1 MKDFSKLDGSL
12 LKQFFNQRRTIMKK
26 RTIAFTFTLIIMLLV
41 GTVPAQEDATDRVAV
56 QLTDPGEPVFLSVG
70 LVNGGIIV
78 TGYAGDEVIVESRSK
93 MRKMSRSKTRSSKAE
108 GMKRIP
114 VNSSSLTVEEHDN
127 KIEIDTDSWA
137 NPVDLII
144 KVPHRTSL
152 ELSCVNSGDIR
163 VENITG
169 DIEVSNTNGAINLMN
184 INGSAVANA
193 LNKDITVTFDGV
205 DPDKDMSFT
214 TLNGDIDVTFPAS
227 LKAKVKLKANQGD
240 VYSDFEIS
248 TTENPERVTR
258 ENRRSRSGKYEIKID
273 RSYWGL
279 INGGGQVIQFS
290 NFNGDIFIRKGN

>member
-1 MKDFSKLDGSL
+1 
-12 LKQFFNQRRTIMKK
+12 MKK
-26 RTIAFTFTLIIMLLV
+26 RTAALTFALIVMLLA
-41 GTVPAQEDATDRVAV
+41 GTVLAQEDATDRVTV
-56 QLTDPGEPVFLSVG
+56 ELTDPGEPVFLSVG

-78 TGYAGDEVIVESRSK
+78 TGYAGNEVIVESRSK
-93 MRKMSRSKTRSSKAE
+93 MHKISKSEKRSSKGE
-108 GMKRIP
+108 GMKRIL
-114 VNSSSLTVEEHDN
+114 VNSSSLTVEEHNN

-169 DIEVSNTNGAINLMN
+169 DVEVSNTNGAINLMN
-184 INGSAVANA
+184 INGSVVANA
-193 LNKDITVTFDGV
+193 LNRDITVTFSAV
-205 DPDKDMSFT
+205 DPDKDMAFT

-227 LKAKVKLKANQGD
+227 LKAKVKLKANMGD
-240 VYSDFEIS
+240 VYSDFEVS
-248 TTENPERVTR
+248 VTENPKSVTR
-258 ENRRSRSGKYEIKID
+258 ENRRSKNGKYEVQID
-273 RSYWGL
+273 RSFWGL

>member
-1 MKDFSKLDGSL
+1 M
-12 LKQFFNQRRTIMKK
+12 RRGKAAAA
-26 RTIAFTFTLIIMLLV
+26 IALIVLV
-41 GTVPAQEDATDRVAV
+41 SAGIAMAQDDVTDRVTV

-70 LVNGGIIV
+70 LINGGITV
-78 TGYAGDEVIVESRSK
+78 TGYAGDEVIIESRSK
-93 MRKMSRSKTRSSKAE
+93 MHKINKSTRTSGKAD

-114 VNSSSLTVEEHDN
+114 VNSSSLTVEEHNN

-152 ELSCVNSGDIR
+152 ELSCINSGDIR

-169 DIEVSNTNGAINLMN
+169 DVEASNTNGAINLMN
-184 INGSAVANA
+184 ISGSAVANA
-193 LNKDITVTFDGV
+193 LNRDITVTFDGV

-227 LKAKVKLKANQGD
+227 LKAKIKVKANQGD
-240 VYSDFEIS
+240 VFSDFEV
-248 TTENPERVTR
+248 TPVKDQERVTR
-258 ENRRSRSGKYEIKID
+258 KNHRSEKGIYKVEID

-290 NFNGDIFIRKGN
+290 NFNGDIFIRKGK